1 MSIPIHQKLDKYVKN
16 KYGITPEI
24 LPFSH
29 ENYEIY
35 RHTDTGK
42 WFAVFIEKERSA
54 FGLDGDGRTEIV
66 CFKLKDS
73 LLADLLAQQKGYLR
87 GYPAA
92 NWSWLSTVLDGTV
105 PYEDICRLLDES
117 YEATKTKTK
126 NKKTPLPKKK

>member
-16 KYGITPEI
+16 KYSITPEI

-73 LLADLLAQQKGYLR
+73 LLADLLAQQNGYLQ
-87 GYPAA
+87 GYPAKGW
-92 NWSWLSTVLDGTV
+92 NWLSAVLDGTV

>member
-16 KYGITPEI
+16 MYGITPEI

-73 LLADLLAQQKGYLR
+73 LLVDLLAQQNGYLQ
-87 GYPAA
+87 GYPAKGW
-92 NWSWLSTVLDGTV
+92 NWLSAVLDGTV

>member
-66 CFKLKDS
+66 CFKLFAVCLMKAMKPQS
-73 LLADLLAQQKGYLR
+73 LNRKIRKHHCQRRNER
-87 GYPAA
+87 G
-92 NWSWLSTVLDGTV
+92 
-105 PYEDICRLLDES
+105 
-117 YEATKTKTK
+117 
-126 NKKTPLPKKK
+126 